1 MVTAVE
7 VTPSEST
14 VDVGVLPRQAHAQCG
29 GPIVSD
35 AGRTPVEEFCVSI
48 VVKVRSGDL
57 EEAGGGWSPCP
68 IALDAEGYN
77 HDGPCCV

>member
-35 AGRTPVEEFCVSI
+35 AGRTPMEEFCVSI
-48 VVKVRSGDL
+48 VVKVRSGGL
-57 EEAGGGWSPCP
+57 EEAGGGWPPCP
-68 IALDAEGYN
+68 FRYL
-77 HDGPCCV
+77 

>member
-14 VDVGVLPRQAHAQCG
+14 VDVGVLPRQAHTQCG

-48 VVKVRSGDL
+48 VVKVRRGDL

-68 IALDAEGYN
+68 IALDAEGYK
-77 HDGPCCV
+77 HGGPCCV